1 MKRIVLIHTVK
12 SVYETFEKDLLSV
25 VGNVKIHNLLDD
37 FLASDPADRGFF
49 SIDNKMRLMHD
60 LQSADL
66 TGADLIVVTCST
78 LTPHVVAARPFF
90 TTPLIAIDDAMCSLA
105 VKEGKRI
112 MVLATAES
120 TVNPTLEKLEAEAKL
135 QKKQVFLS
143 SLCCPE
149 AIVQLRSGH
158 KAKHD
163 KLVLEMA
170 REVKDFDTIVLAQA
184 SMAHLQDLVQA
195 QTRIRTLSSP
205 QLCIKAIAEHLEH
218 RDGR

>member
-37 FLASDPADRGFF
+37 FLASDPTDRGFF

-205 QLCIKAIAEHLEH
+205 QLCIKAIAERLEH

>member
-12 SVYETFEKDLLSV
+12 SVYETFEKEIRAVTGDIKV
-25 VGNVKIHNLLDD
+25 YNMLDE
-37 FLASDPADRGFF
+37 FLVADSIERGVFTVE
-49 SIDNKMRLMHD
+49 NRMRLMHD
-60 LQSADL
+60 LQSAQL

-90 TTPLIAIDDAMCSLA
+90 STPIIAIDDAMCTLA
-105 VKEGKRI
+105 VTQGSKI
-112 MVLATAES
+112 TILATAES
-120 TVNPTLEKLEAEAKL
+120 TVSPTLKKLEEEAAL
-135 QKKQVFLS
+135 QNKKISLF

-149 AIVQLRSGH
+149 ALVHLKAGQ

-163 KLVLEMA
+163 KLVLDMA
-170 REVKDFDTIVLAQA
+170 REVKDSDTIVLAQA

-205 QLCIKAIAEHLEH
+205 QLCIQEVVKRLGKI
-218 RDGR
+218 R